1 MIYLLIDATGA
12 VTNRIVWDGVA
23 EFALPE
29 GQTAVLESVINS
41 SESGI
46 NSPEPEDDH
55 ILPEVTDFTP
65 PTT

>member
-1 MIYLLIDATGA
+1 MIYLLINASGEI
-12 VTNRIVWDGVA
+12 TNRILWDGVA
-23 EFALPE
+23 EFNPPE

-41 SESGI
+41 FESGI